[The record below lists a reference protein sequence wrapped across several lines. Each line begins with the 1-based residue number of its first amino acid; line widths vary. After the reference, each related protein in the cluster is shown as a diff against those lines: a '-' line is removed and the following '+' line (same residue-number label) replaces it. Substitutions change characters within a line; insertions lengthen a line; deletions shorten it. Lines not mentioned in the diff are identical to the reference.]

1 MKRIAALLLSLIM
14 LFAIVGCTAQES
26 NQSED
31 PVPPAQT
38 PEGAPK
44 AGNPEQGEYTYADT
58 IKWDGEYD
66 VVVVGFGGAGAVAA
80 KTAADAG
87 AGVLIVE
94 KAPEG
99 EEGGNTRYCGQLF
112 AYGNNDYEATLAYY
126 KQLAGGHD
134 VPEEMLEVYADSI
147 ARMADIL
154 ADEFGANKAEFMD
167 WSSVPLI
174 GTMSPEYPEFE
185 GSEKIGLWT
194 LHQGISDSYLWQLL
208 RKNVTDRAE
217 SIDVWFESPGTA
229 LIQDPES
236 GTILGVTVER
246 GGKTL
251 NVRAKNGVVLTT
263 GGFENNP
270 HMVETYL
277 GLKRYAPIGGL
288 YNTGDGIRMALDAGA
303 DLWHMEVYEGIGDFG
318 GSTFAVE
325 PGVRGMTL
333 FGSALTKGAAI
344 LVAGDGTRYL
354 REDEVSRHGHIDQGG
369 VWINP
374 NHPGKSYLI
383 IGQAVLDAAVEKK
396 TIAQDDPRILSAA
409 SVSELAALIGVNEQ
423 NLTNTIN
430 DFNSYAKNGKDPEFG
445 RSAES
450 MAAFDGAAYY
460 AIEMI
465 PNILNTQGGPRR
477 NVNAQIL
484 DRDGNPIPHLYSA
497 GEMGGITAY
506 QYQGGGNVAECI
518 TFGMIAGKNAAA
530 PKTDA
535 LPVYKA
541 RTPVESGV
549 QYTQGVESDIAP
561 AAEGEIAL
569 GNNEYLG
576 TAEGM
581 GGAITVKVTMEGGK
595 IAKVEVLSHKESA
608 GIADPALAGVPEA
621 IVAAN
626 SAEVDTV
633 SGATITSRGIIA
645 AVKDA
650 LSKVN

>member
-1 MKRIAALLLSLIM
+1 
-14 LFAIVGCTAQES
+14 
-26 NQSED
+26 
-31 PVPPAQT
+31 
-38 PEGAPK
+38 
-44 AGNPEQGEYTYADT
+44 
-58 IKWDGEYD
+58 
-66 VVVVGFGGAGAVAA
+66 
-80 KTAADAG
+80 
-87 AGVLIVE
+87 
-94 KAPEG
+94 
-99 EEGGNTRYCGQLF
+99 
-112 AYGNNDYEATLAYY
+112 
-126 KQLAGGHD
+126 
-134 VPEEMLEVYADSI
+134 
-147 ARMADIL
+147 
-154 ADEFGANKAEFMD
+154 
-167 WSSVPLI
+167 
-174 GTMSPEYPEFE
+174 
-185 GSEKIGLWT
+185 
-194 LHQGISDSYLWQLL
+194 
-208 RKNVTDRAE
+208 
-217 SIDVWFESPGTA
+217 
-229 LIQDPES
+229 
-236 GTILGVTVER
+236 
-246 GGKTL
+246 
-251 NVRAKNGVVLTT
+251 
-263 GGFENNP
+263 
-270 HMVETYL
+270 
-277 GLKRYAPIGGL
+277 
-288 YNTGDGIRMALDAGA
+288 
-303 DLWHMEVYEGIGDFG
+303 
-318 GSTFAVE
+318 
-325 PGVRGMTL
+325 MTL
-333 FGSALTKGAAI
+333 FGKRADEGRGHTCRRRRN
-344 LVAGDGTRYL
+344 RYL

-445 RSAES
+445 RSCGS

-460 AIEMI
+460 VIEMI

-581 GGAITVKVTMEGGK
+581 GGTITVKVTMEGGK

-650 LSKVN
+650 LETAVPAGDAPAGGVSGTFTGEAEGFSSEEKIKVTVTLDNGKITAGGTAPQKALKDGAGSIPAPPFVRFGTLQPAHPPVGESIDGDARAFAGAFSGDAAPGGAHAVADPADGVVAGDVGRADDFACEISASE